1 MDMEPKN
8 YISKR
13 TSSSPVGNGGGIG
26 LFWVMLIA
34 ITGLTFAQSAFS
46 QGGVKVPFEMRHHPT
61 DVPNGIFTIK
71 GDFHIIA
78 NTNLLGISS
87 GDNGS
92 GTNFDYRFV
101 DVDNDDSTFNSSS
114 AELVLANKTTL
125 NCNPSK
131 IKYAGLYW
139 TGRGDYKVV
148 ADPLSATKT
157 KRQESFPKPPSKY
170 FYWTRSNLTG
180 VTNPSY
186 YRLYY
191 NDQNLTTPYAYVYLT
206 SPNGNPY
213 ISKATPPR
221 AAGTSSWGGGSTKYY
236 YSTAT
241 IWNQQASIWTPA
253 EKGHVLLKGPGAT
266 SYFAI
271 DAYYNSDPLLSNRW
285 VLGTKQQYVCFA
297 DVTPYVKAHGTGNYT
312 VANIKT
318 QEGSGGDI
326 GDYGGWGMVVV
337 YDDPDE
343 ITRNITIFDGFADL
357 DPNGT
362 SAYAF
367 KVDGFKSILS
377 GPVNMK
383 FGVMAGEGDSSIVHD
398 WFNVA
403 YKTTIDNYTTNYL
416 VSNPPNANNSLWYY
430 IPNPY
435 NHDPDNFFC
444 SSIYTEGTRVPSIG
458 DNAGMDADEFLL
470 DNSNKQLIGN
480 AQTKTVFS
488 YRANTDEIVVF
499 MVAMSVDAY
508 TPEPILLFNNTAPL
522 VSGNPQVNPGDQ
534 IQYNLKISNIGTESI
549 DSFFVRIPIPYNT
562 SYVNGSL
569 SGTFHLPNGTCY
581 QPNSMAYNPALHQI
595 ELSMKHLPG
604 PNDKTGPC
612 TFNPPISNWDSTY
625 IWADA
630 TFKLRAT
637 DSCVFL
643 NNECARDIK
652 LIGYASGIGT
662 LSGTHFNSTSANGWT
677 IPSGPCKSKPIYGPD
692 TVAIHVNGFCDGK
705 RDYITINFCPG
716 KYPTGIPLAQITSKL
731 PDNTYS
737 FYAADATWKKTGTEL
752 STLDGVNG
760 GNYLAVPVN
769 KFDTLCDAAIKLK
782 ITIIQPPK
790 PKDNGDKVYCMGDE
804 SISWFNVVEATNG
817 NELYFSE
824 LNGTPVAYSNL
835 MDMTKVIPSP
845 GSSFTK
851 TYVVT
856 QSKDP
861 DCVSDTIHVSITI
874 TYHDPTLVDVLADT
888 KTCGSLRWAARMAP
902 DGSTITFAPGLP
914 SKGTISL
921 NPSYGPIPINNKN
934 LTIDGSA
941 LVLPVIDGQ
950 NAIRQFDIISTDCAL
965 PKTVTFKNLALAN
978 GKTTAT
984 GLAGRG
990 GSIHNAGN
998 LKLINCE
1005 LYNNTDLTT
1014 STGSQY
1020 GGAGAIFSECGN
1032 VTLQNC
1038 YIHNNSAQ
1046 GTSYSASDGAY
1057 GASGAITVVSG
1068 NLKLTKSTIANN
1080 SVTGISTASGQTEA
1094 FGSAGA
1100 VMVKAT
1106 SANYVSVINST
1117 ISENTIANGAD
1128 GSSKLNVGSLAT
1140 ADKSVGAAGA
1150 MMLIDI
1156 ANDTV
1161 ISSTLFNNRIMGTGG
1176 DNDNASRLTSTGG
1189 ICLSAAGSIV
1199 FGGNIMADNH
1209 AKTESNGDY
1218 MIDLRIINGTSTTD
1232 LFKRLGYNVFNGG
1245 TKMGDGLPET
1255 SYGANEHFF
1264 NHSGNDVLSSSL
1276 SGGSVTASILTAPT
1290 YALFYGSPALT
1301 FVPKPTWGPSDDERS
1316 VVRPTPVSDVA
1327 FDAGAYEYIN
1337 YSDQAISLLKNCGA
1351 STTVA
1356 TLTWQRDNRSGD
1368 GTVVF
1373 IAPKNVPQSKL
1384 PMLHMLTTNTAMTAS
1399 TNLGVPG
1406 STFTIGSSP
1415 DTTWYC
1421 VQFGNAG
1428 ETTVN
1433 GTTVK
1438 NSVTITGLTPAV
1450 DYTAYVL
1457 TYKNEGGAYQYN
1469 IKSGTNYLEFNA
1481 SAEAPPVIT
1490 CNSDATIYMAE
1501 SENGCSKALSFTAP
1515 VAYDPCD
1522 GNKALTPHWVLSGAS
1537 AGSGDGNISNVV
1549 FNTGVTTITWTA
1561 TGTGVG
1567 RIASCTQI
1575 ITLYS
1580 GKLPVVVGGTITN
1593 ETVNVTD
1600 DQCSATV
1607 VKQYTFDDACTADN
1621 TLDIRLT
1628 VNGVA
1633 QSPDAG
1639 TSAPSPKYTL
1649 SIPDYGTN
1657 LPFGIYDL
1665 VWTVENTA
1673 HKVATFNQQIVIKDA
1688 HNPVFNGLP
1697 SSQTITRQDSVC
1709 GGYYLAPD
1717 VTATDCNGPVTLT
1730 WQIINN
1736 SVVLWSGNDDMGEH
1750 LLPEGS
1756 NILRWT
1762 ATDKAGNITTSPD
1775 ITITVPAV
1783 TFVNRDR
1790 IYVRQGWCSDGRDW
1804 AHAMGDLQHA
1814 INLANKEV
1822 WVACGEY
1829 DASDYGNNG
1838 YLLKDGLKIYGGFNP
1853 YPTDAI
1859 DNDIKYRNPIYR
1871 PTRLK
1876 QPATATVPIIKSP
1889 ATVSLGIVVN
1899 GFFLLGNGLTTIG
1912 NFEAAELTNGVSL
1925 EYSVILLNNTGNR
1938 SVINCINGG
1947 QVVNSLIGQ
1956 NMSTSPVLS
1965 LNGFSSAMHFSTV
1978 YQNFGVGVAGN
1989 GTITNSIIYKN
2000 TTQTDGLLNISYS
2013 AIESLNGTTYGPT
2026 ANHNIALDPVNSNT
2040 WGPNF
2045 GDEPTNNH
2053 LENEQPY
2060 VPYWLNLFSK
2070 LREAGDNNKLAE
2082 LNLTADLQLS
2092 QRIKGRNVD
2101 MGAFES
2107 RYVLTPPTDLSW
2119 SGNTENK
2126 TWPATALQINPEKK
2140 DFMLLDPGSHLKLTG
2155 DVDIDGLVFN
2165 EGKDG
2170 ALSGEPG
2177 YGTTG
2182 VASVY
2187 TGSYDLNVDNVY
2199 YARRF
2204 ASNKWY
2210 FLYLPFDV
2218 STTDGVLD
2226 SLMNPM
2232 PFNVSGGF
2240 SVREYDGIRRSSEGS
2255 LYNQPSKNWTYI
2267 DVNNGMT
2274 KYKGYNFAVL
2284 PDERLVYFKSLD
2296 NNGNRDFLNNQ
2307 PKSLLMSYKS
2317 LTLSSSGTGGG
2328 NDGDQGWNL
2337 IGIPYSSYYKI
2348 KGNVLLPQWPYE
2360 TKNFWPFN
2368 LVYWKSDETTYD
2380 KYIPTVVNLE
2390 TNTKAFSP
2398 FTPMFIEIPDTV
2410 PFKWNTDYQLQPEG
2424 RQDIPKA
2431 DILNTD
2437 NVYQARS
2444 VTVGEPLLFALNI
2457 KKANYSDRALI
2468 VLNADASKS
2477 FEVGRDMGKF
2487 GSSNAKLPQL
2497 SMIVDGKALCINDI
2511 PEDPGVTRVPLNVY
2525 IGEEG
2530 SYRINLE
2537 NNPSIAESGYSIVL
2551 EDTYTSAANV
2561 IDGTDY
2567 EFTSSTG
2574 IFSNRFVLNIVKSA
2588 TAVVAPVGS
2597 LWMYVNNDQL
2607 TIKGLEAG
2615 NRIEVFDV
2623 TGRMFYT
2630 SVAQKDTEIFGLS
2643 QKGVY
2648 FVKVY
2653 QATGTVSKKVINE

>member
-1 MDMEPKN
+1 MKPKN
-8 YISKR
+8 YNSKR
-13 TSSSPVGNGGGIG
+13 TFASPIGNVGSIG
-26 LFWVMLIA
+26 MFWVMLIA
-34 ITGLTFAQSAFS
+34 IAGLTLTQSAFG
-46 QGGVKVPFEMRHHPT
+46 QGGVKVPFMMRHHPT

-71 GDFHIIA
+71 GDFHIIG
-78 NTNLLGISS
+78 NTNLLGIAS
-87 GDNGS
+87 GDNGA
-92 GTNFDYRFV
+92 GTNFDFRFV
-101 DVDNDDSTFNSSS
+101 DVDNDDSTFNSST
-114 AELVLANKTTL
+114 AELVLANKAAL
-125 NCNPSK
+125 DCNPSK

-139 TGRGDYKVV
+139 TGRGDYKVL

-157 KRQESFPKPPSKY
+157 QRTESFPKPPTKY
-170 FYWTRSNLTG
+170 YYWTRANLNG
-180 VTNPSY
+180 VTNTSY

-191 NDQNLTTPYAYVYLT
+191 NDQNLTNPYAYVYLT

-213 ISKATPPR
+213 ISKSTPPG

-236 YSTAT
+236 YSTST
-241 IWNQQASIWTPA
+241 IWKQQTSTWTPV

-266 SYFAI
+266 SYFPL
-271 DAYYNSDPLLSNRW
+271 DAAPADRW
-285 VLGTKQQYVCFA
+285 TLGTKQQYVCFV
-297 DVTPYVKAHGTGNYT
+297 DVTPYVKAHGVGNYT

-326 GDYGGWGMVVV
+326 GDYAGWGMVIV
-337 YDDPDE
+337 YEDPDE

-362 SAYAF
+362 SGYAF
-367 KVDGFKSILS
+367 KIDGFKSVLS
-377 GPVNMK
+377 GPVSLK
-383 FGVMAGEGDSSIVHD
+383 LGVMAGEGDSSIVHD

-403 YKTTIDNYTTNYL
+403 YKTSLDNFTTDYL

-444 SSIYTEGTRVPSIG
+444 SSIYTEGNRIPRMG

-470 DNSNKQLIGN
+470 DNSNKQLMGN

-508 TPEPILLFNNTAPL
+508 TPEPILVFNNNATI
-522 VSGNPQVNPGDQ
+522 VGGNPQVNPGDQ
-534 IQYNLKISNIGTESI
+534 IQYDLKITNIGTESI
-549 DSFFVRIPIPYNT
+549 DSFFVKIPIPYNT

-569 SGTFHLPNGTCY
+569 SGAFYLPNGTCY
-581 QPNSMAYNPALHQI
+581 QPNSMIYNPALHQI
-595 ELSMKHLPG
+595 EISMKHLPG
-604 PNDKTGPC
+604 PNDKTGSC
-612 TFNPPISNWDSTY
+612 TFNPPIANWDSTY

-652 LIGYASGIGT
+652 LIGYVSGIGT
-662 LSGTHFNSTSANGWT
+662 LSGTRFNATSVNGWT
-677 IPSGPCKSKPIYGPD
+677 IPSGLCKSKPIYGPD
-692 TVAIHVNGFCDGK
+692 TVAIHVNGFCEGK
-705 RDYITINFCPG
+705 PDYIMINFCPG
-716 KYPTGIPLAQITSKL
+716 KYPTGIPLAQIISKL

-737 FYAADATWKKTGTEL
+737 FYAADATWKKTGSEL
-752 STLDGVNG
+752 SVLDGVNG
-760 GNYLAVPVN
+760 GNYLAIPVN
-769 KFDTLCDAAIKLK
+769 KFDTLCDAAIKIK

-824 LNGTPVAYSNL
+824 LDGTPVAYSNL

-861 DCVSDTIHVSITI
+861 SCVSDTIHVSITI
-874 TYHDPTLVDVLADT
+874 TYHDPTLVDILADT
-888 KTCGSLRWAARMAP
+888 KTCGSLRWCTRMAP

-914 SKGTISL
+914 QKGTISL
-921 NPSYGPIPINNKN
+921 NSSFGPIPISNKN

-941 LVLPVIDGQ
+941 LVLPVMDGQ
-950 NAIRQFDIISTDCAL
+950 NAIRLFDIISTDCAS
-965 PKTVTFKNLALAN
+965 PKSVTFKNLALAN
-978 GKTTAT
+978 GKTTVT

-998 LKLINCE
+998 LTLINCE
-1005 LYNNTDLTT
+1005 LYNNKDITVN
-1014 STGSQY
+1014 TGSQY
-1020 GGAGAIFSECGN
+1020 GGAGALFSECGN
-1032 VTLQNC
+1032 VSLQNC
-1038 YIHNNSAQ
+1038 YVHNNSAE
-1046 GTSYSASDGAY
+1046 GTSNSASDGAY
-1057 GASGAITVVSG
+1057 GASGAMSVING
-1068 NLKLTKSTIANN
+1068 NLTITKSTISNN
-1080 SVTGISTASGQTEA
+1080 SITGTSTATGQTEA
-1094 FGSAGA
+1094 YGSAGA
-1100 VMVKAT
+1100 IMVKALPT
-1106 SANYVSVINST
+1106 NNVTIINST
-1117 ISENTIANGAD
+1117 VSDNTIAVSAD
-1128 GSSKLNVGSLAT
+1128 GGSRLNPGSPAT

-1150 MMLIDI
+1150 MMIID
-1156 ANDTV
+1156 DGTV
-1161 ISSTLFNNRIMGTGG
+1161 TVKSSTLFNNCILGSGN
-1176 DNDNASRLTSTGG
+1176 DNDNTSRLTSTGG
-1189 ICLSAAGSIV
+1189 ICLAAAGSIA

-1209 AKTESNGDY
+1209 AKTETGGDY
-1218 MIDLRIINGTSTTD
+1218 MIDLRIIDGISITD
-1232 LFKRLGYNVFNGG
+1232 LFTRLGYNVFNGG

-1255 SYGANEHFF
+1255 SYGATEYYF
-1264 NHSGNDVLSSSL
+1264 NHSSSEVLSNTL
-1276 SGGSVTASILTAPT
+1276 SGFNVTASKLTAPT
-1290 YALFYGSPALT
+1290 DSLIYGSPALT
-1301 FVPKPTWGPSDDERS
+1301 FVPKPTWGPADDERD
-1316 VVRPTPVSDVA
+1316 VVRPTPTTDAA
-1327 FDAGAYEYIN
+1327 FDAGAYEYTN
-1337 YSDQAISLLKNCGA
+1337 YTDQAVSLLKNCGSSNTEA
-1351 STTVA
+1351 V
-1356 TLTWQRDNRSGD
+1356 LTWQRDNRSGD

-1384 PMLHMLTTNTAMTAS
+1384 PMLHMLTEGAAMTAG
-1399 TNLGVPG
+1399 TNLASPG
-1406 STFTIGSSP
+1406 SSFKIGTAP
-1415 DTTWYC
+1415 NDTTWYC
-1421 VQFGNAG
+1421 VQFGKTG
-1428 ETTVN
+1428 ETTVS
-1433 GTTVK
+1433 GSTVR
-1438 NSVTITGLTPAV
+1438 NNVTITGLTPSV

-1457 TYKNEGGAYQYN
+1457 TFKNNGGVYQYN
-1469 IKSGTNYLEFNA
+1469 VKSATNYLAFNA

-1490 CNSDATIYMAE
+1490 CNSDATIYMDE

-1515 VAYDPCD
+1515 AAYDPCD
-1522 GNKALTPHWVLSGAS
+1522 GNKTLTPHWELSGATS
-1537 AGSGDGNISNVV
+1537 GSGNGNISNVV
-1549 FNTGVTTITWTA
+1549 FNTGETTITWTA
-1561 TGTGVG
+1561 TGIGVG
-1567 RIASCTQI
+1567 RTASCTQK

-1580 GKLPVVVGGTITN
+1580 GKLPVVVGGSITN
-1593 ETVNVTD
+1593 ETVNVAS

-1639 TSAPSPKYTL
+1639 TSAPNPKFTL

-1657 LPFGIYDL
+1657 LPFGTYNL
-1665 VWTVENTA
+1665 VWTVKNTA
-1673 HKVATFNQQIVIKDA
+1673 QKEATFNQTIVIKDA
-1688 HNPVFNGLP
+1688 HNPVINGLP
-1697 SSQTITRQDSVC
+1697 SSQTITREDSVC
-1709 GGYYLAPD
+1709 GGYYTAPD
-1717 VTATDCNGPVTLT
+1717 VTTTDCNGPVTLT

-1736 SVVLWSGNDDMGEH
+1736 SVVLWSGNDNMGKH
-1750 LLPEGS
+1750 LLPEGD

-1762 ATDKAGNITTSPD
+1762 ATDNAGNVTTSPD
-1775 ITITVPAV
+1775 IIITVPAV
-1783 TFVNRDR
+1783 TYVNRDR

-1838 YLLKDGLKIYGGFNP
+1838 YLLKDGLKIYGGFRP
-1853 YPTDAI
+1853 YPNDAI

-1871 PTRLK
+1871 PTRLR
-1876 QPATATVPIIKSP
+1876 QSSTATMPILKSP
-1889 ATVSLGIVVN
+1889 ATVEQGIKVN
-1899 GFFLLGNGLTTIG
+1899 GFFIEGNGPGTINYG
-1912 NFEAAELTNGVSL
+1912 AADLISGVSL
-1925 EYSVILLNNTGNR
+1925 EYSVVLLNNTATR
-1938 SVINCINGG
+1938 PVINCNGG
-1947 QVVNSLIGQ
+1947 QVINSLIGK
-1956 NMSTSPVLS
+1956 NGSTSAI
-1965 LNGFSSAMHFSTV
+1965 LNLTGTGAMHFSTLV
-1978 YQNFGVGVAGN
+1978 ENEGTGVNGD
-1989 GTITNSIIYKN
+1989 GTITNSIIYNN
-2000 TTQTDGLLNISYS
+2000 TVQVNGLLNISYS
-2013 AIESLNGTTYGPT
+2013 GVQDLNGTTYGPT
-2026 ANHNIALDPVNSNT
+2026 TNNNIALDPVNDHT

-2045 GDEPTNNH
+2045 GDAPN
-2053 LENEQPY
+2053 Y
-2060 VPYWLNLFSK
+2060 SSDDYYRGYWLNLFSK
-2070 LREAGDNNKLAE
+2070 LKAAGDNSKVAALG
-2082 LNLTADLQLS
+2082 LTADLKLS

-2107 RYVLTPPTDLSW
+2107 RYLLTEPSDISW
-2119 SGNTENK
+2119 SGNTVNL
-2126 TWPATALQINPEKK
+2126 TWPTTAQQINPEKK
-2140 DFMLLDPGSHLKLTG
+2140 DFVLLDPGSHLKLMG
-2155 DVDIDGLVFN
+2155 DVDIDGLIFN

-2170 ALSGEPG
+2170 ALSGELG

-2187 TGSYDLNVDNVY
+2187 SGSNTLNVDNVY

-2204 ASNKWY
+2204 APNKWH
-2210 FLYLPFDV
+2210 FIYLPFDV
-2218 STTDGVLD
+2218 STTGGVLD
-2226 SLMNPM
+2226 SLMNPL

-2255 LYNQPSKNWTYI
+2255 LYNQPSKNWSYL

-2296 NNGNRDFLNNQ
+2296 NNGNRDFLNDQ

-2317 LTLSSSGTGGG
+2317 LSLSNSGTGGG

-2337 IGIPYSSYYKI
+2337 VGIPYSSYYKI

-2368 LVYWKSDETTYD
+2368 VVYWKSDETTYD

-2390 TNTKAFSP
+2390 TNAKAFSP

-2424 RQDIPKA
+2424 RQDISKA

-2444 VTVGEPLLFALNI
+2444 VTVGDPLLFALNI

-2487 GSSNAKLPQL
+2487 GSSNTKLPQL

-2530 SYRINLE
+2530 FYRINLE
-2537 NNPSIAESGYSIVL
+2537 NNPSIAASGYSVVL
-2551 EDTYTSAANV
+2551 EDTYTNAANV

-2574 IFSNRFVLNIVKSA
+2574 TFSNRFVLNIVKSA
-2588 TAVVAPVGS
+2588 TAVVTPVGS

-2615 NRIEVFDV
+2615 NRIEIFDV
-2623 TGRMFYT
+2623 TGRMLYT

-2653 QATGTVSKKVINE
+2653 QSTGTVSKKVINE